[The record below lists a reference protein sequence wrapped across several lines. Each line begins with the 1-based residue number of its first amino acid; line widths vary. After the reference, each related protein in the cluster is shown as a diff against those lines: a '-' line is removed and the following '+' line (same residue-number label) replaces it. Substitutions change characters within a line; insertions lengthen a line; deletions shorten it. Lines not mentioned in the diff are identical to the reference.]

1 MKRKLAET
9 QKLIMEQKGKDGGLT
24 GMELLMEKVK
34 ADLARREDKSS
45 NRSTKKESTFSLI
58 FTVHPE
64 VKHSAI
70 FRGTRFD
77 MFYIVYTL
85 ICFQSKIQK
94 YSNRSF
100 GSVCNRGKEVSVYD
114 AGIPHGVCLIC

>member
-1 MKRKLAET
+1 MFIDKNVDWIRRKS
-9 QKLIMEQKGKDGGLT
+9 KLIWRG
-24 GMELLMEKVK
+24 EK
-34 ADLARREDKSS
+34 S
-45 NRSTKKESTFSLI
+45 NRSTKKESPFSHV
-58 FTVHPE
+58 FTMHPG

-70 FRGTRFD
+70 FRANRFD
-77 MFYIVYTL
+77 IFYIVYTL

-114 AGIPHGVCLIC
+114 KFFILASLLNVGIPHGVCLIC